1 MTAAVSYK
9 LKGAA
14 AATGL
19 SVDQIRKWVRAGE
32 LTAHKVGRD
41 WVIRAE
47 DLDSYIKNL
56 PTVI

>member
-1 MTAAVSYK
+1 MTAVSYK
-9 LKGAA
+9 LRGAA

>member
-1 MTAAVSYK
+1 MSAVSYK

-14 AATGL
+14 EATGI

-41 WVIRAE
+41 WVIRFE
-47 DLDSYIKNL
+47 DLDRYIKNL